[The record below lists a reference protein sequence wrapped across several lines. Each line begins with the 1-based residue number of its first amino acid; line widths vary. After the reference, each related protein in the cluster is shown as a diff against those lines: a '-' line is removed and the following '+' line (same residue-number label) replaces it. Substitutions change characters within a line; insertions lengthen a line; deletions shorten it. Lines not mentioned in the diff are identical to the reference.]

1 MSSVGMME
9 IIEVEWYCLYGRP
22 TRMTEGL
29 LGVWIGA

>member
-9 IIEVEWYCLYGRP
+9 IIEVEWYYLYGRP